1 MATVRATPDPFPGVP
16 LSRPRP
22 LVRAFPRPRRRARL
36 PSDTRPSL
44 FPKSQKSHEAASGFR
59 IRAQSRSAETVDFPF
74 TSSSNATDRRPTD
87 AKKRFPPKKKKKT
100 DGARRAFARDR
111 ASARHPRQALRALQH
126 ADHAFMA
133 QRSGRRQDA
142 VQRVR
147 RARQPPAR
155 QNSRPGAPQ
164 TAQARARRRGDH
176 RAPEEGCR
184 GGCCGG

>member
-87 AKKRFPPKKKKKT
+87 AKKRFPPKKKKNRRRTSGFRPRPGFCPASPASAARIATRRPRLYGATVRTAPRRCATRAACATTAGTPKLA
-100 DGARRAFARDR
+100 ARRAPDR
-111 ASARHPRQALRALQH
+111 ASPSQASRRPLRA
-126 ADHAFMA
+126 
-133 QRSGRRQDA
+133 
-142 VQRVR
+142 
-147 RARQPPAR
+147 
-155 QNSRPGAPQ
+155 
-164 TAQARARRRGDH
+164 
-176 RAPEEGCR
+176 
-184 GGCCGG
+184 

>member
-36 PSDTRPSL
+36 PRDTRPSL

-59 IRAQSRSAETVDFPF
+59 IRAQSRSAETSIFLSRRARTRPI
-74 TSSSNATDRRPTD
+74 ADRLTRKNVSPQ
-87 AKKRFPPKKKKKT
+87 KKT

-111 ASARHPRQALRALQH
+111 ASARYPRQALRALQH
-126 ADHAFMA
+126 ADHAFVA